1 MKEFFSKLWVKITA
15 ICLAV
20 FLFLLSILLLFNS
33 FAPYNPKCYHVF
45 GLSGLF
51 GSFNK
56 NGNPTNYYQTEK
68 TTNIVELIHISAI
81 NREVYY
87 VWVNV
92 SDMEEDSTISLY
104 NGPSSDTNS
113 TLVLLSEYTLTG
125 QDLQNDNDGWI
136 CIYDRTS
143 TSGHLSTHFYLGVK
157 SKMRIREVI
166 CSAENGNVMNYSI
179 KGLTRRGNPTISG
192 DSLYQNFDYDTLKNS
207 TDYTLTFTKELQ
219 QRIISLANLNDEQ
232 STFNKNAV
240 R

>member
-87 VWVNV
+87 VWINV

-125 QDLQNDNDGWI
+125 KDLQNDNDGWI

-143 TSGHLSTHFYLGVK
+143 TKDKYKVGLEDSTLEWLRQDLQFIPKENTIVIALDTPYDYLGYMKLENYICVYGYQK
-157 SKMRIREVI
+157 ASVI
-166 CSAENGNVMNYSI
+166 AITKYLNGEFKAQGVSPI
-179 KGLTRRGNPTISG
+179 DFK
-192 DSLYQNFDYDTLKNS
+192 
-207 TDYTLTFTKELQ
+207 
-219 QRIISLANLNDEQ
+219 
-232 STFNKNAV
+232 
-240 R
+240 